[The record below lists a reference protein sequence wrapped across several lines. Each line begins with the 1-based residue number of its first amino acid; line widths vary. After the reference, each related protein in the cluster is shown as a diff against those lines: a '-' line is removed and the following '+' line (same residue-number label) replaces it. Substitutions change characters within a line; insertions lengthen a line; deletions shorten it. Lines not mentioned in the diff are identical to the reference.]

1 MTRLV
6 VAVLAL
12 ICVLALCP
20 FLQAQPQSLTEKQ
33 KIEALI
39 KHVEVMKDVKF
50 IRHDRENDAKTA
62 ARFLRGKW
70 EAKESEIKTA
80 KEFIEKVA
88 SISSTTGKPYL
99 IRFKD
104 GKQMKGGDYLLG
116 ELKKLDNASMN
127 MRKP

>member
-6 VAVLAL
+6 IAVLAL
-12 ICVLALCP
+12 ICVLAHRP
-20 FLQAQPQSLTEKQ
+20 ILQAQTQSLTEKQ

-50 IRHDRENDAKTA
+50 IRNDREADAKTA

-70 EAKESEIKTA
+70 EAKEAEIKTA

-104 GKQMKGGDYLLG
+104 GKQMKGGDYLMG
-116 ELKKLDNASMN
+116 ELKKLDNASMKT
-127 MRKP
+127 RKP